1 MIDKTAHE
9 EMSFPH
15 ILNHHD
21 KRLNNMELSIGS
33 PSNPVNTLKF
43 SPNIDFINLNTPD
56 VNLSNLLT
64 QMTSGNNNYPNKFAL
79 LAGDDYLS
87 DRNTDS
93 IILGNQGN
101 DQIFGNGGNDLIH
114 GGLGTDTLNG
124 GEGNDR
130 LAGDQNN
137 DILTGGGGSDQ
148 FIWGHINDGHD
159 LITDFTDGIDKIS
172 LKNGLSWNSL
182 ELNQVGQDVI
192 ITIMPGNIRNISL
205 TLKNLNLSSID
216 VSDFVIPN
224 TPQSFYDASNTTQ
237 WLASSFYQVVPN
249 PMLITNS
256 SLTMGGIYQNY
267 QNNNNI
273 NSQSPPINIQSSQS
287 NSIYLGNNLASE
299 NLIQSAS
306 LFPNSKLLPL
316 SLNLDNLSSGKYVTY
331 ME

>member
-1 MIDKTAHE
+1 
-9 EMSFPH
+9 
-15 ILNHHD
+15 
-21 KRLNNMELSIGS
+21 MELTIGS
-33 PSNPVNTLKF
+33 PDNPVNTLKF
-43 SPNIDFINLNTPD
+43 SPNIDLINLNTPD
-56 VNLSNLLT
+56 INLSNLLT

-114 GGLGTDTLNG
+114 GGLSSDILNG

-130 LAGDQNN
+130 LSGDQNN
-137 DILTGGGGSDQ
+137 DTLTGGGGSDQ

-159 LITDFTDGIDKIS
+159 VITDFTDGIDKIS

-192 ITIMPGNIRNISL
+192 ITTVLDSIRNISL

-216 VSDFVIPN
+216 VSDFVISN
-224 TPQSFYDASNTTQ
+224 TSQSFHDSNNATQ
-237 WLASSFYQVVPN
+237 WLASSFYQSVPN
-249 PMLITNS
+249 PLLITNS
-256 SLTMGGIYQNY
+256 SFTMGEIYQNY
-267 QNNNNI
+267 QNYQTNNAI
-273 NSQSPPINIQSSQS
+273 NTQSPPINIQSNQS
-287 NSIYLGNNLASE
+287 NNSIYLGNNLASE
-299 NLIQSAS
+299 NIIQSAS
-306 LFPNSKLLPL
+306 LFPTSKLLPL
-316 SLNLDNLSSGKYVTY
+316 SLNLDNLGSSKYVTY

>member
-1 MIDKTAHE
+1 
-9 EMSFPH
+9 
-15 ILNHHD
+15 
-21 KRLNNMELSIGS
+21 MELTIGS
-33 PSNPVNTLKF
+33 LSNPVNTLKF
-43 SPNIDFINLNTPD
+43 SPNIDLINLNTPD
-56 VNLSNLLT
+56 INLSNLLT

-79 LAGDDYLS
+79 LAGDDYFS
-87 DRNTDS
+87 DLNTDS

-114 GGLGTDTLNG
+114 GGLGADILNG

-137 DILTGGGGSDQ
+137 DTLTGGGGSDQ

-159 LITDFTDGIDKIS
+159 VITDFTDGIDKIS

-192 ITIMPGNIRNISL
+192 ITTVPGSIKNISL

-216 VSDFVIPN
+216 VSDFVISNN
-224 TPQSFYDASNTTQ
+224 TAQSFHDSNNTSQ
-237 WLASSFYQVVPN
+237 WLTTSFYQSVPN
-249 PMLITNS
+249 PILITNS
-256 SLTMGGIYQNY
+256 SFTMGGAYQNY
-267 QNNNNI
+267 HTNNAI
-273 NSQSPPINIQSSQS
+273 NTQSPPIIQSNQS
-287 NSIYLGNNLASE
+287 NNGIYLGNNLASE

-306 LFPNSKLLPL
+306 LFPNSPLLPM
-316 SLNLDNLSSGKYVTY
+316 SLNLDNLSSSKYVTY

>member
-1 MIDKTAHE
+1 MIGKRAYE

-15 ILNHHD
+15 TFNHHD
-21 KRLNNMELSIGS
+21 KELNNMELILGS
-33 PSNPVNTLKF
+33 LANPENTIKF
-43 SPNIDFINLNTPD
+43 SPNIDFINLNNPD
-56 VNLSNLLT
+56 INLSNLLT
-64 QMTSGNNNYPNKFAL
+64 QISSGNNYPNKFAL

-101 DQIFGNGGNDLIH
+101 DQIFGNSGNDLLH
-114 GGLGTDTLNG
+114 GGLGADILNG

-137 DILTGGGGSDQ
+137 DTLTGGGGSDQ

-192 ITIMPGNIRNISL
+192 ITTMPGNIRNISL

-224 TPQSFYDASNTTQ
+224 TSQSFYDSSNATQ
-237 WLASSFYQVVPN
+237 WLASISYQGVPN
-249 PMLITNS
+249 PILITNS
-256 SLTMGGIYQNY
+256 SLTMGGIDQNY
-267 QNNNNI
+267 QHNNTL
-273 NSQSPPINIQSSQS
+273 NSQSHPINIQPNQS
-287 NSIYLGNNLASE
+287 NTIYLGNNLASE
-299 NLIQSAS
+299 NLIQNTS
-306 LFPNSKLLPL
+306 LFPNLKLLPI
-316 SLNLDNLSSGKYVTY
+316 SLNLENLGYNKYVTY